1 MKKIFENKKKV
12 ILIAI
17 VAILALGA
25 FGTYQYNSYKEEQR
39 VKQIEICKSK
49 LTKDYEAFNKAKTR
63 EDKLSKFKDIV
74 KECKEYKNS
83 ENYFEEVNKDYDSK
97 IKIMKNY
104 FVNGYKTEIAKN
116 TLEEIENI
124 QDKTKFEEAVK
135 ALNEISKT
143 IKSETEIVLEKDEAK
158 KYKEDI
164 DALIKTYNKR
174 VEEIK
179 EAEKKAEEEKKKAE
193 EAEKKAE
200 EEKKAQETA
209 TSANNN
215 NNSNSSYSGSYSN
228 SYSGNGSS
236 SQPSNSSSSNSGGN
250 TSTPSQPW
258 NYGYRRAEVW
268 DYDENGNKINI
279 QVIWYAPNGDMYDD
293 NGNFLG
299 HRW

>member
-17 VAILALGA
+17 IAILALGA

-49 LTKDYEAFNKAKTR
+49 LTKYYEAFNKAETR
-63 EDKLSKFKDIV
+63 EDKLSKFKNIV

-83 ENYFEEVNKDYDSK
+83 KNCLKEVSNDYDSK
-97 IKIMKNY
+97 IKIMKKY
-104 FVNGYKTEIAKN
+104 FVNEYQTEITKN

-124 QDKTKFEEAVK
+124 QDKAKFEESVK
-135 ALNEISKT
+135 ALNEISEM
-143 IKSETEIVLEKDEAK
+143 IKSETGIVLKKDEAK
-158 KYKEDI
+158 KYQEDI

-193 EAEKKAE
+193 EER
-200 EEKKAQETA
+200 KAQETTA
-209 TSANNN
+209 VN
-215 NNSNSSYSGSYSN
+215 NNSSSSSYSGSYSN
-228 SYSGNGSS
+228 SYSGNNAS
-236 SQPSNSSSSNSGGN
+236 SQPSNNSSSNSGGN

-258 NYGYRRAEVW
+258 NYGYRRTEGW

-279 QVIWYAPNGDMYDD
+279 HVLWISPNGDIYDD
-293 NGNFLG
+293 NGNFIG

>member
-17 VAILALGA
+17 IAILALGA

-49 LTKDYEAFNKAKTR
+49 LTKYYEAFNKAETR
-63 EDKLSKFKDIV
+63 EDKLSKFKNIV

-83 ENYFEEVNKDYDSK
+83 KNCLKEVSNDYDSK
-97 IKIMKNY
+97 IKIMKKY
-104 FVNGYKTEIAKN
+104 FVNEYQTEITKN

-124 QDKTKFEEAVK
+124 QDKAKFEESVK
-135 ALNEISKT
+135 ALNEISEM
-143 IKSETEIVLEKDEAK
+143 IKSETGIVLKKDEAK
-158 KYKEDI
+158 KYQEDI
-164 DALIKTYNKR
+164 DALIKTYNKG

-193 EAEKKAE
+193 EER
-200 EEKKAQETA
+200 KAQETTA
-209 TSANNN
+209 VN
-215 NNSNSSYSGSYSN
+215 NNSSSSSYSGSYSN
-228 SYSGNGSS
+228 SYFG
-236 SQPSNSSSSNSGGN
+236 NSSSSNSGGN

-258 NYGYRRAEVW
+258 NYGYRRTEGW

-279 QVIWYAPNGDMYDD
+279 HVLWISPNGDIYDD
-293 NGNFLG
+293 NGNFIG

>member
-1 MKKIFENKKKV
+1 MKMKKIFENKKKV

-17 VAILALGA
+17 IAILALGA

-49 LTKDYEAFNKAKTR
+49 LTKYYEAFNKAETR
-63 EDKLSKFKDIV
+63 EDKLSKFKNIV

-83 ENYFEEVNKDYDSK
+83 KNCLKEVSNDYDSK
-97 IKIMKNY
+97 IKIMKKY
-104 FVNGYKTEIAKN
+104 FVNEYQTEITKN

-124 QDKTKFEEAVK
+124 QDKAKFEESVK
-135 ALNEISKT
+135 ALNEISEM
-143 IKSETEIVLEKDEAK
+143 IKSETGIVLKKDEAK
-158 KYKEDI
+158 KYQEDI

-193 EAEKKAE
+193 EER
-200 EEKKAQETA
+200 KAQETTA
-209 TSANNN
+209 VN
-215 NNSNSSYSGSYSN
+215 NNSSSSSYSGSYSN
-228 SYSGNGSS
+228 SYFGNSSS

-258 NYGYRRAEVW
+258 NYGYRRTEGW

-279 QVIWYAPNGDMYDD
+279 HVLWISPNGDIYDD
-293 NGNFLG
+293 NGNFIG

>member
-12 ILIAI
+12 ISIAI

-25 FGTYQYNSYKEEQR
+25 FGAYQYNSYKEEQR
-39 VKQIEICKSK
+39 VKQIEIFESK
-49 LTKDYEAFNKAKTR
+49 LTKDYEAFNKAETR
-63 EDKLSKFKDIV
+63 EDKLSKFKSIV

-83 ENYFEEVNKDYDSK
+83 ENYFEEVSNDYDSK
-97 IKIMKNY
+97 IKIMKKY
-104 FVNGYKTEIAKN
+104 FVNGYQEEIDKN
-116 TLEEIENI
+116 TLKEIENI
-124 QDKTKFEEAVK
+124 QDKAKFEEAVK
-135 ALNEISKT
+135 ALNEISEM
-143 IKSETEIVLEKDEAK
+143 IKSETGIVLEKDEAK
-158 KYKEDI
+158 KYQENIND
-164 DALIKTYNKR
+164 LIKTYNKR

-193 EAEKKAE
+193 EER
-200 EEKKAQETA
+200 KAQETTA
-209 TSANNN
+209 V
-215 NNSNSSYSGSYSN
+215 NNSSSSYSGSYSN
-228 SYSGNGSS
+228 SYSGNSSS

-293 NGNFLG
+293 NGNFLAP
-299 HRW
+299 HW

>member
-17 VAILALGA
+17 IAILALGA

-49 LTKDYEAFNKAKTR
+49 LTKYYEAFNKAETR
-63 EDKLSKFKDIV
+63 EDKLSKFKNIV

-83 ENYFEEVNKDYDSK
+83 KNCLKEVSNDYDSK
-97 IKIMKNY
+97 IKIMKKY
-104 FVNGYKTEIAKN
+104 FVNEYQTEITKN

-124 QDKTKFEEAVK
+124 QDKAKFEESVK
-135 ALNEISKT
+135 ALNEISEM
-143 IKSETEIVLEKDEAK
+143 IKSETGIVLKKDEAK
-158 KYKEDI
+158 KYQEDI

-193 EAEKKAE
+193 EER
-200 EEKKAQETA
+200 KAQETTA
-209 TSANNN
+209 VNN
-215 NNSNSSYSGSYSN
+215 NNSSSSSYSGSYSN
-228 SYSGNGSS
+228 SYFGNSSS

-258 NYGYRRAEVW
+258 NYGYRRTEGW

-279 QVIWYAPNGDMYDD
+279 HVLWISPNGDIYDD
-293 NGNFLG
+293 NGNFIG

>member
-17 VAILALGA
+17 IAILALGA

-49 LTKDYEAFNKAKTR
+49 LTKYYEAFNKAETR
-63 EDKLSKFKDIV
+63 EDKLSKFKNIV

-83 ENYFEEVNKDYDSK
+83 KNCLKEVSNDYDSK
-97 IKIMKNY
+97 IKIMKKY
-104 FVNGYKTEIAKN
+104 FVNEYQTEITKN

-124 QDKTKFEEAVK
+124 QDKAKFEESVK
-135 ALNEISKT
+135 ALNEISEM
-143 IKSETEIVLEKDEAK
+143 IKSETGIVLKKDEAK
-158 KYKEDI
+158 KYQEDI

-193 EAEKKAE
+193 EER
-200 EEKKAQETA
+200 KAQETTA
-209 TSANNN
+209 V
-215 NNSNSSYSGSYSN
+215 NNSSSSSYSGSYSN
-228 SYSGNGSS
+228 SYFENSSS

-258 NYGYRRAEVW
+258 NYGYRRTEGW

-279 QVIWYAPNGDMYDD
+279 HVLWISPNGDIYDD

>member
-1 MKKIFENKKKV
+1 MKMKKIFENKKKV

-17 VAILALGA
+17 IAILALGA

-49 LTKDYEAFNKAKTR
+49 LTKYYEAFNKAETR
-63 EDKLSKFKDIV
+63 EDKLSKFKNIV

-83 ENYFEEVNKDYDSK
+83 KNCLKEVSNDYDSK
-97 IKIMKNY
+97 IKIMKKY
-104 FVNGYKTEIAKN
+104 FVNEYQTEITKN

-124 QDKTKFEEAVK
+124 QDKAKFEESVK
-135 ALNEISKT
+135 ALNEISEM
-143 IKSETEIVLEKDEAK
+143 IKSETGIVLKKDEAK
-158 KYKEDI
+158 KYQEDI

-193 EAEKKAE
+193 EERKV
-200 EEKKAQETA
+200 QETTA
-209 TSANNN
+209 VN
-215 NNSNSSYSGSYSN
+215 NNSSSSSYSGSYSN
-228 SYSGNGSS
+228 SYSGNNAS
-236 SQPSNSSSSNSGGN
+236 SQPSNNSSSNSGGN

-258 NYGYRRAEVW
+258 NYGYRRTEGW

-279 QVIWYAPNGDMYDD
+279 HVLWISPNGDIYDD
-293 NGNFLG
+293 NGNFIG

>member
-17 VAILALGA
+17 IAILALGA

-49 LTKDYEAFNKAKTR
+49 LTKYYEAFNKAETR
-63 EDKLSKFKDIV
+63 EDKLSKFKNIV

-83 ENYFEEVNKDYDSK
+83 KNCLKEVSNDNDSK
-97 IKIMKNY
+97 IKIMKKY
-104 FVNGYKTEIAKN
+104 FVNEYQTEITKN

-124 QDKTKFEEAVK
+124 QDKAKFEESVK
-135 ALNEISKT
+135 ALNEISEM
-143 IKSETEIVLEKDEAK
+143 IKSETGIVLKKDEAK
-158 KYKEDI
+158 KYQEDI

-193 EAEKKAE
+193 EER
-200 EEKKAQETA
+200 KAQETTA
-209 TSANNN
+209 VN
-215 NNSNSSYSGSYSN
+215 NNSSSSSYSGSYSN
-228 SYSGNGSS
+228 SYFGNSSS

-258 NYGYRRAEVW
+258 NYGYRRTEGW

-279 QVIWYAPNGDMYDD
+279 HVLWISPNGDIYDD
-293 NGNFLG
+293 NGNFIG

>member
-1 MKKIFENKKKV
+1 M
-12 ILIAI
+12 
-17 VAILALGA
+17 ALGA

-49 LTKDYEAFNKAKTR
+49 LTKYYEAFNKAETR
-63 EDKLSKFKDIV
+63 EDKLSKFKNIV

-83 ENYFEEVNKDYDSK
+83 KNCLKEVSNDYDSK
-97 IKIMKNY
+97 IKIMKKY
-104 FVNGYKTEIAKN
+104 FVNEYQTEITKN

-124 QDKTKFEEAVK
+124 QDKAKFEESVK
-135 ALNEISKT
+135 ALNEISEM
-143 IKSETEIVLEKDEAK
+143 IKSETGIVLKKDEAK
-158 KYKEDI
+158 KYQEDI

-193 EAEKKAE
+193 EER
-200 EEKKAQETA
+200 KAQETTA
-209 TSANNN
+209 VN
-215 NNSNSSYSGSYSN
+215 NNSSSSSYSGSYSN
-228 SYSGNGSS
+228 SYFGNSSS

-258 NYGYRRAEVW
+258 NYGYRRTEGW

-279 QVIWYAPNGDMYDD
+279 HVLWISPNGDIYDD
-293 NGNFLG
+293 NGNFIG

>member
-74 KECKEYKNS
+74 KECKGYKNS

-104 FVNGYKTEIAKN
+104 FVNGYQTEIDKN

-124 QDKTKFEEAVK
+124 KDKAKFEEAVK
-135 ALNEISKT
+135 ALNEISEM
-143 IKSETEIVLEKDEAK
+143 IKSETGVVLEKDEAK

-193 EAEKKAE
+193 EER
-200 EEKKAQETA
+200 KAQETTA
-209 TSANNN
+209 VNN
-215 NNSNSSYSGSYSN
+215 NNSSSSYSGSYSN
-228 SYSGNGSS
+228 SYSGNNSS
-236 SQPSNSSSSNSGGN
+236 TSQPSNNSSSNSGGN
-250 TSTPSQPW
+250 TSSPSNPW
-258 NYGYRRAEVW
+258 NYGYRRTEGW

-279 QVIWYAPNGDMYDD
+279 HVLWISPNGDIYDD
-293 NGNFLG
+293 NGNFIG

>member
-1 MKKIFENKKKV
+1 MLYIIGIIFENKKKV

-17 VAILALGA
+17 IAILALGA

-49 LTKDYEAFNKAKTR
+49 LTKYYEAFNKAETR
-63 EDKLSKFKDIV
+63 EDKLSKFKNIV

-83 ENYFEEVNKDYDSK
+83 KNCLKEVSNDYDSK
-97 IKIMKNY
+97 IKIMKKY
-104 FVNGYKTEIAKN
+104 FVNEYQTEITKN

-124 QDKTKFEEAVK
+124 QDKAKFEESVK
-135 ALNEISKT
+135 ALNEISEM
-143 IKSETEIVLEKDEAK
+143 IKSETGIVLKKDEAK
-158 KYKEDI
+158 KYQEDI

-193 EAEKKAE
+193 EER
-200 EEKKAQETA
+200 KAQETTA
-209 TSANNN
+209 VN
-215 NNSNSSYSGSYSN
+215 NNSSSSSYSGSYSN
-228 SYSGNGSS
+228 SYFGNSSS

-258 NYGYRRAEVW
+258 NYGYRRTEGW

-279 QVIWYAPNGDMYDD
+279 HVLWISPNGDIYDD
-293 NGNFLG
+293 NGNFIG

>member
-17 VAILALGA
+17 IAILALGA

-49 LTKDYEAFNKAKTR
+49 LTKYYEAFNKAETR
-63 EDKLSKFKDIV
+63 EDKLSKFKNIV

-83 ENYFEEVNKDYDSK
+83 KNCLKEVSNDYDSK
-97 IKIMKNY
+97 IKIMKKY
-104 FVNGYKTEIAKN
+104 FVNEYQAEITKN

-124 QDKTKFEEAVK
+124 QDKAKFEESVK
-135 ALNEISKT
+135 ALNEISEM
-143 IKSETEIVLEKDEAK
+143 IKSETGIVLKKDEAK
-158 KYKEDI
+158 KYQEDI

-193 EAEKKAE
+193 EER
-200 EEKKAQETA
+200 KAQETTA
-209 TSANNN
+209 VN
-215 NNSNSSYSGSYSN
+215 NNSSSSSYSGSYSN
-228 SYSGNGSS
+228 SYFGNSSS

-258 NYGYRRAEVW
+258 NYGYRRTEGW

-279 QVIWYAPNGDMYDD
+279 HVLWISPNGDIYDD

>member
-17 VAILALGA
+17 IAILALGA

-49 LTKDYEAFNKAKTR
+49 LTKYYEAFNKAETR
-63 EDKLSKFKDIV
+63 EDKLSKFKNIV

-83 ENYFEEVNKDYDSK
+83 KNCLKEVSNDYDSK
-97 IKIMKNY
+97 IKIMKKY
-104 FVNGYKTEIAKN
+104 FVNEYQTEITKN

-124 QDKTKFEEAVK
+124 QDKAKFEESVK
-135 ALNEISKT
+135 ALNEISEM
-143 IKSETEIVLEKDEAK
+143 IKSETGIVLKKDEAK
-158 KYKEDI
+158 KYQEDI

-193 EAEKKAE
+193 EER
-200 EEKKAQETA
+200 KAQETTA
-209 TSANNN
+209 VN
-215 NNSNSSYSGSYSN
+215 NNSSSSSYSGSYSN
-228 SYSGNGSS
+228 SYFGNSSS

-258 NYGYRRAEVW
+258 NYGYRRTEGW

-279 QVIWYAPNGDMYDD
+279 HVLWISPNGDIYDD

>member
-1 MKKIFENKKKV
+1 M

-17 VAILALGA
+17 IAILALGA

-49 LTKDYEAFNKAKTR
+49 LTKYYEAFNKAETR
-63 EDKLSKFKDIV
+63 EDKLSKFKNIV

-83 ENYFEEVNKDYDSK
+83 KNCLKEVSNDYDSK
-97 IKIMKNY
+97 IKIMKKY
-104 FVNGYKTEIAKN
+104 FVNEYQTEITKN

-124 QDKTKFEEAVK
+124 QDKAKFEESVK
-135 ALNEISKT
+135 ALNEISEM
-143 IKSETEIVLEKDEAK
+143 IKSETGIVLKKDEAK
-158 KYKEDI
+158 KYQEDI

-193 EAEKKAE
+193 EER
-200 EEKKAQETA
+200 KAQETTA
-209 TSANNN
+209 VN
-215 NNSNSSYSGSYSN
+215 NNSSSSSYSGSYSN
-228 SYSGNGSS
+228 SYFGNSSS

-258 NYGYRRAEVW
+258 NYGYRRTEGW

-279 QVIWYAPNGDMYDD
+279 HVLWISPNGDIYDD
-293 NGNFLG
+293 NGNFIG

>member
-1 MKKIFENKKKV
+1 MKMKKIFENKKKV

-17 VAILALGA
+17 IAILALGA

-49 LTKDYEAFNKAKTR
+49 LTKYYEAFNKAETR
-63 EDKLSKFKDIV
+63 EDKLSKFKNIV

-83 ENYFEEVNKDYDSK
+83 KNCLKEVSNDYDSK
-97 IKIMKNY
+97 IKIMKKY
-104 FVNGYKTEIAKN
+104 FVNEYQTEITKN

-124 QDKTKFEEAVK
+124 QDKAKFEESVK
-135 ALNEISKT
+135 ALNEISEM
-143 IKSETEIVLEKDEAK
+143 IKSETGIVLKKDEAK
-158 KYKEDI
+158 KYQEDI

-193 EAEKKAE
+193 EER
-200 EEKKAQETA
+200 KAQETTA
-209 TSANNN
+209 VN
-215 NNSNSSYSGSYSN
+215 NNSSSSSYSGSYSN
-228 SYSGNGSS
+228 SYFGNSSS
-236 SQPSNSSSSNSGGN
+236 SQPSHSSSSNSGGN

-258 NYGYRRAEVW
+258 NYGYRRTEGW

-279 QVIWYAPNGDMYDD
+279 HVLWISPNGDIYDD
-293 NGNFLG
+293 NGNFIG

>member
-17 VAILALGA
+17 IAILALGA

-49 LTKDYEAFNKAKTR
+49 LTKYYEAFNKAETR
-63 EDKLSKFKDIV
+63 EDKLSKFKNIV

-83 ENYFEEVNKDYDSK
+83 KNCLKEVSNDYDSK
-97 IKIMKNY
+97 IKIMKKY
-104 FVNGYKTEIAKN
+104 FVNEYQTEITKN

-124 QDKTKFEEAVK
+124 QDKAKFEESVK
-135 ALNEISKT
+135 ALNEISEM
-143 IKSETEIVLEKDEAK
+143 IKSETGIVLKKDEAK
-158 KYKEDI
+158 KYQEDI

-193 EAEKKAE
+193 EER
-200 EEKKAQETA
+200 KAQETTA
-209 TSANNN
+209 VN
-215 NNSNSSYSGSYSN
+215 NNSSSSSYSGSYSN
-228 SYSGNGSS
+228 SYFGNSSS
-236 SQPSNSSSSNSGGN
+236 SQPSNSSSSNSGVN

-258 NYGYRRAEVW
+258 NYGYRRTEGW

-279 QVIWYAPNGDMYDD
+279 HVLWISPNGDIYDD
-293 NGNFLG
+293 NGNFIG

>member
-17 VAILALGA
+17 IAILALGA

-49 LTKDYEAFNKAKTR
+49 LTKYYEAFNKAETR
-63 EDKLSKFKDIV
+63 EDKLSKFKNIV

-83 ENYFEEVNKDYDSK
+83 KNCLKEVSNDYDSK
-97 IKIMKNY
+97 IKIMKKY
-104 FVNGYKTEIAKN
+104 FVNEYQTEITKN

-124 QDKTKFEEAVK
+124 QDKAKFEESVK
-135 ALNEISKT
+135 ALNEISEM
-143 IKSETEIVLEKDEAK
+143 IKSETGIVLKKDEAK
-158 KYKEDI
+158 KYQEDI

-193 EAEKKAE
+193 EER
-200 EEKKAQETA
+200 KAQETTA
-209 TSANNN
+209 VNNN
-215 NNSNSSYSGSYSN
+215 RSSSSYSGSYSN
-228 SYSGNGSS
+228 SYFGNSSS

-258 NYGYRRAEVW
+258 NYGYRRTEGW

-279 QVIWYAPNGDMYDD
+279 HVLWISPNGDIYDD
-293 NGNFLG
+293 NGNFIG

>member
-17 VAILALGA
+17 IAILALGA

-49 LTKDYEAFNKAKTR
+49 LTKYYEAFNKAETR
-63 EDKLSKFKDIV
+63 EDKLSKFKNIV

-83 ENYFEEVNKDYDSK
+83 KNCLKEVSNDYDSK
-97 IKIMKNY
+97 IKIMKKY
-104 FVNGYKTEIAKN
+104 FVNEYQTEITKN

-124 QDKTKFEEAVK
+124 QDKAKFEESVK
-135 ALNEISKT
+135 ALNEISEM
-143 IKSETEIVLEKDEAK
+143 IKSETGIVLKKDEAK
-158 KYKEDI
+158 KYQEDI

-193 EAEKKAE
+193 EER
-200 EEKKAQETA
+200 KAQETTA
-209 TSANNN
+209 VN
-215 NNSNSSYSGSYSN
+215 NNSSSSSYSGSYSN
-228 SYSGNGSS
+228 SYFENSSS

-258 NYGYRRAEVW
+258 NYGYRRTEGW

-279 QVIWYAPNGDMYDD
+279 HVLWISPNGDIYDD
-293 NGNFLG
+293 NGNFIG

>member
-17 VAILALGA
+17 IAILALGA

-49 LTKDYEAFNKAKTR
+49 LTKYYEAFNKAETR
-63 EDKLSKFKDIV
+63 EDKLSKFKNIV

-83 ENYFEEVNKDYDSK
+83 KNCLKEVSNDYDSK
-97 IKIMKNY
+97 IKIMKKY
-104 FVNGYKTEIAKN
+104 FVNEYQTEITKN

-124 QDKTKFEEAVK
+124 QDKAKFEESVK
-135 ALNEISKT
+135 VLNEISEM
-143 IKSETEIVLEKDEAK
+143 IKSETGIVLKKDEAK
-158 KYKEDI
+158 KYQEDI

-193 EAEKKAE
+193 EER
-200 EEKKAQETA
+200 KAQETTA
-209 TSANNN
+209 VN
-215 NNSNSSYSGSYSN
+215 NNSSSSSYSGSYSN
-228 SYSGNGSS
+228 SYFGNSSS

-258 NYGYRRAEVW
+258 NYGYRRTEGW

-279 QVIWYAPNGDMYDD
+279 HVLWISPNGDIYDD
-293 NGNFLG
+293 NGNFIG

>member
-17 VAILALGA
+17 ITILALGA

-49 LTKDYEAFNKAKTR
+49 LTKYYEAFNKAETR
-63 EDKLSKFKDIV
+63 EDKLSKFKNIV

-83 ENYFEEVNKDYDSK
+83 KNCLKEVSNDYDSK
-97 IKIMKNY
+97 IKIMKKY
-104 FVNGYKTEIAKN
+104 FVNEYQTEITKN

-124 QDKTKFEEAVK
+124 QDKAKFEESVK
-135 ALNEISKT
+135 ALNEISEM
-143 IKSETEIVLEKDEAK
+143 IKSETGIVLKKDEAK
-158 KYKEDI
+158 KYQEDI

-193 EAEKKAE
+193 EER
-200 EEKKAQETA
+200 KAQETTA
-209 TSANNN
+209 VN
-215 NNSNSSYSGSYSN
+215 NNSSSSSYSGSYSN
-228 SYSGNGSS
+228 SYFGNSSS

-258 NYGYRRAEVW
+258 NYGYRRTEGW

-279 QVIWYAPNGDMYDD
+279 HVLWISPNGDIYDD
-293 NGNFLG
+293 NGNFIG

>member
-1 MKKIFENKKKV
+1 MKKIFENKKKA
-12 ILIAI
+12 ISIAI

-25 FGTYQYNSYKEEQR
+25 FGAYQYNSYKEAQR
-39 VKQIEICKSK
+39 VKQIEICESK
-49 LTKDYEAFNKAKTR
+49 LTKDYEAFNKAETR
-63 EDKLSKFKDIV
+63 EDKLSKFKNIV

-83 ENYFEEVNKDYDSK
+83 ENYFEEVSNDYDSK
-97 IKIMKNY
+97 IKIMKKY
-104 FVNGYKTEIAKN
+104 FVNGYQEEIDKN
-116 TLEEIENI
+116 TLKEIENI
-124 QDKTKFEEAVK
+124 QDKAKFEEAVK
-135 ALNEISKT
+135 ALNEISEM
-143 IKSETEIVLEKDEAK
+143 IKSETGIVLKKDEAK
-158 KYKEDI
+158 KYQENI
-164 DALIKTYNKR
+164 DDLIKTYNKR

-200 EEKKAQETA
+200 EERKAQETVTA
-209 TSANNN
+209 ANND
-215 NNSNSSYSGSYSN
+215 SSSSYSGSYSN

-258 NYGYRRAEVW
+258 NYGYRRTEGW

-279 QVIWYAPNGDMYDD
+279 HVLWISPNGDMYDD
-293 NGNFLG
+293 NGNFIG

>member
-193 EAEKKAE
+193 EER
-200 EEKKAQETA
+200 KAQETTA
-209 TSANNN
+209 VNN
-215 NNSNSSYSGSYSN
+215 NNSSSSYSGSYSN
-228 SYSGNGSS
+228 SYSGNNSS
-236 SQPSNSSSSNSGGN
+236 TSQPSNSSSSNSGGN
-250 TSTPSQPW
+250 TSSPSNPW
-258 NYGYRRAEVW
+258 NYGYRRTEGW

-279 QVIWYAPNGDMYDD
+279 HVLWISPNGDIYDD

>member
-1 MKKIFENKKKV
+1 MKKNFENKKKV

-17 VAILALGA
+17 IAILALGA

-49 LTKDYEAFNKAKTR
+49 LTKYYEAFNKAETR
-63 EDKLSKFKDIV
+63 EDKLSKFKNIV

-83 ENYFEEVNKDYDSK
+83 KNCLKEVSNDYDSK
-97 IKIMKNY
+97 IKIMKKY
-104 FVNGYKTEIAKN
+104 FVNEYQTEITKN

-124 QDKTKFEEAVK
+124 QDKAKFEESVK
-135 ALNEISKT
+135 ALNEISEM
-143 IKSETEIVLEKDEAK
+143 IKSETGIVLKKDEAK
-158 KYKEDI
+158 KYQEDI

-193 EAEKKAE
+193 EER
-200 EEKKAQETA
+200 KAQETTA
-209 TSANNN
+209 VN
-215 NNSNSSYSGSYSN
+215 NNSSSSSYSGSYSN
-228 SYSGNGSS
+228 SYFGNSSS

-258 NYGYRRAEVW
+258 NYGYRRTEGW

-279 QVIWYAPNGDMYDD
+279 HVLWISPNGDIYDD
-293 NGNFLG
+293 NGNFIG

>member
-1 MKKIFENKKKV
+1 M
-12 ILIAI
+12 
-17 VAILALGA
+17 
-25 FGTYQYNSYKEEQR
+25 
-39 VKQIEICKSK
+39 
-49 LTKDYEAFNKAKTR
+49 TKDYEAFNKAKTR

-104 FVNGYKTEIAKN
+104 FVNGYQTEIDKN

-124 QDKTKFEEAVK
+124 KDKAKFEEAVK
-135 ALNEISKT
+135 ALNEISEM
-143 IKSETEIVLEKDEAK
+143 IKSETGVVLEKDETK

-193 EAEKKAE
+193 EER
-200 EEKKAQETA
+200 KAQETTA
-209 TSANNN
+209 VNN
-215 NNSNSSYSGSYSN
+215 NNSSSSYSGSYSN
-228 SYSGNGSS
+228 SYSGNNSS
-236 SQPSNSSSSNSGGN
+236 TSQPSNNSSSNSGGN
-250 TSTPSQPW
+250 TSSPSNPW
-258 NYGYRRAEVW
+258 NYGYRRTEGW

-279 QVIWYAPNGDMYDD
+279 HVLWISPNGDIYDD
-293 NGNFLG
+293 NGNFIG

>member
-1 MKKIFENKKKV
+1 MKKNFENKKKV

-39 VKQIEICKSK
+39 VKQIEIYKSK

-104 FVNGYKTEIAKN
+104 FVNGYKTEITKN
-116 TLEEIENI
+116 TLEEIKNI
-124 QDKTKFEEAVK
+124 EDKAKFEETVK
-135 ALNEISKT
+135 ALNEISEM
-143 IKSETEIVLEKDEAK
+143 IKSETGVVLKKDEAK

-193 EAEKKAE
+193 EER
-200 EEKKAQETA
+200 KAQETTA
-209 TSANNN
+209 VN
-215 NNSNSSYSGSYSN
+215 NNSSSSYSGSYSN
-228 SYSGNGSS
+228 SSSGNSYS
-236 SQPSNSSSSNSGGN
+236 TSQPSNSSSSNSGGSSSN
-250 TSTPSQPW
+250 SSPSNPW
-258 NYGYRRAEVW
+258 NYGYRRTEGW

-279 QVIWYAPNGDMYDD
+279 HVLWISPNGDIYDD

>member
-17 VAILALGA
+17 IAILALGA

-49 LTKDYEAFNKAKTR
+49 LTKYYEAFNKAETR
-63 EDKLSKFKDIV
+63 EDKLSKFKNIV

-83 ENYFEEVNKDYDSK
+83 KNCLKEVSNDYDSK
-97 IKIMKNY
+97 IKIMKKY
-104 FVNGYKTEIAKN
+104 FVNEYQTEITKN

-124 QDKTKFEEAVK
+124 QDKAKFEESVK
-135 ALNEISKT
+135 ALNEISEM
-143 IKSETEIVLEKDEAK
+143 IKSETGIVLKKDEAK
-158 KYKEDI
+158 KYQEDI

-193 EAEKKAE
+193 EER
-200 EEKKAQETA
+200 KAQETTA
-209 TSANNN
+209 V
-215 NNSNSSYSGSYSN
+215 NNSSSSSYSGSYSN
-228 SYSGNGSS
+228 SYFGNSSS

-258 NYGYRRAEVW
+258 NYGYRRTEGW

-279 QVIWYAPNGDMYDD
+279 HVLWISPNGDIYDD

>member
-17 VAILALGA
+17 IAILALGA

-49 LTKDYEAFNKAKTR
+49 LTKYYEAFNKAETR
-63 EDKLSKFKDIV
+63 EDKLSKFKNIV

-83 ENYFEEVNKDYDSK
+83 KKCLKEVSNDYDSK
-97 IKIMKNY
+97 IKIMKKY
-104 FVNGYKTEIAKN
+104 FVNEYQTEITKN

-124 QDKTKFEEAVK
+124 QDKAKFEESVK
-135 ALNEISKT
+135 ALNEISEM
-143 IKSETEIVLEKDEAK
+143 IKSETGIVLKKDEAK
-158 KYKEDI
+158 KYQEDI

-193 EAEKKAE
+193 EER
-200 EEKKAQETA
+200 KAQETTA
-209 TSANNN
+209 VN
-215 NNSNSSYSGSYSN
+215 NNSSSSSYSGSYSN
-228 SYSGNGSS
+228 SYFGNSSS

-258 NYGYRRAEVW
+258 NYGYRRTEGW

-279 QVIWYAPNGDMYDD
+279 HVLWISPNGDIYDD
-293 NGNFLG
+293 NGNFIG

>member
-1 MKKIFENKKKV
+1 MKKIFENKKKA
-12 ILIAI
+12 ISIAI

-25 FGTYQYNSYKEEQR
+25 FGAYQYNSYKEAQR
-39 VKQIEICKSK
+39 VKQIEICESK
-49 LTKDYEAFNKAKTR
+49 LTKDYEAFNKAETR
-63 EDKLSKFKDIV
+63 EDKLSKFKNIV

-83 ENYFEEVNKDYDSK
+83 ENYFEEVSNDYDSK
-97 IKIMKNY
+97 IKIMKKY
-104 FVNGYKTEIAKN
+104 FVNGYQEEIDKN
-116 TLEEIENI
+116 TLKEIENI
-124 QDKTKFEEAVK
+124 QDKAKFEEAVK
-135 ALNEISKT
+135 ALNEISEM
-143 IKSETEIVLEKDEAK
+143 IKSETGIVLEKDEAK
-158 KYKEDI
+158 KYQENIND
-164 DALIKTYNKR
+164 LIKTYNKR

-200 EEKKAQETA
+200 EERKAQETVTA
-209 TSANNN
+209 ANND
-215 NNSNSSYSGSYSN
+215 SSSSYSGSYSN

-258 NYGYRRAEVW
+258 NYGYRRTEGW

-279 QVIWYAPNGDMYDD
+279 HVLWISPNGDMYDD
-293 NGNFLG
+293 NGNFIG

>member
-17 VAILALGA
+17 IAILALGA

-49 LTKDYEAFNKAKTR
+49 LTKYYEAFNKAETR
-63 EDKLSKFKDIV
+63 EDKLSKFKNIV

-83 ENYFEEVNKDYDSK
+83 KNCLKEVSNDYDSK
-97 IKIMKNY
+97 IKIMKKY
-104 FVNGYKTEIAKN
+104 FVNEYQTEITKN

-124 QDKTKFEEAVK
+124 QDKAKFEESVK
-135 ALNEISKT
+135 ALNEISEM
-143 IKSETEIVLEKDEAK
+143 IKSETGIVLKKDEAK
-158 KYKEDI
+158 KYQEDI

-193 EAEKKAE
+193 EER
-200 EEKKAQETA
+200 KAQETTA
-209 TSANNN
+209 VN
-215 NNSNSSYSGSYSN
+215 NNSSSSYSGSYSN
-228 SYSGNGSS
+228 SYFGNSSS

-258 NYGYRRAEVW
+258 NYGYRRTEGW

-279 QVIWYAPNGDMYDD
+279 HVLWISPNGDIYDD
-293 NGNFLG
+293 NGNFIG

>member
-17 VAILALGA
+17 IAILALGA

-49 LTKDYEAFNKAKTR
+49 LTKYYEAFNKAETR
-63 EDKLSKFKDIV
+63 EDKLSKFKNIV

-83 ENYFEEVNKDYDSK
+83 KNCLKEVSNDYDSK
-97 IKIMKNY
+97 IKIMKKY
-104 FVNGYKTEIAKN
+104 FVNEYQTEITKN

-124 QDKTKFEEAVK
+124 QDKAKFEESAK
-135 ALNEISKT
+135 ALNEISEM
-143 IKSETEIVLEKDEAK
+143 IKSETGIVLKKDEAK
-158 KYKEDI
+158 KYQEDI

-193 EAEKKAE
+193 EER
-200 EEKKAQETA
+200 KAQETTA
-209 TSANNN
+209 VN
-215 NNSNSSYSGSYSN
+215 NNSSSSSYSGSYSN
-228 SYSGNGSS
+228 SYSGNNAS
-236 SQPSNSSSSNSGGN
+236 SQPSNNSSSNSGGN

-258 NYGYRRAEVW
+258 NYGYRRTEGW

-279 QVIWYAPNGDMYDD
+279 HVLWISPNGDIYDD
-293 NGNFLG
+293 NGNFIG

>member
-17 VAILALGA
+17 IAILALGA

-49 LTKDYEAFNKAKTR
+49 LTKYYEAFNKAETR
-63 EDKLSKFKDIV
+63 EDKLSKFKNIV

-83 ENYFEEVNKDYDSK
+83 KNCLKEVSNDYDSK
-97 IKIMKNY
+97 IKIMKKY
-104 FVNGYKTEIAKN
+104 FVNEYQTEITKN

-124 QDKTKFEEAVK
+124 QDKAKFEESVK
-135 ALNEISKT
+135 ALNEISEM
-143 IKSETEIVLEKDEAK
+143 IKSETGIVLKKDEAK
-158 KYKEDI
+158 KYQEDI

-193 EAEKKAE
+193 EER
-200 EEKKAQETA
+200 KAQETTA
-209 TSANNN
+209 V
-215 NNSNSSYSGSYSN
+215 NNSSSSSYSGSYSN
-228 SYSGNGSS
+228 SYFGNSSS

-258 NYGYRRAEVW
+258 NYGYRRTESW

-279 QVIWYAPNGDMYDD
+279 HVLWISPNGDIYDD